1 MLPCHNSM
9 LVEHIVLALVLILG
23 LSLIAQPVAKWLS
36 MPLASILVLL
46 GYLTSELVVYA
57 GIDTGIR
64 ADNFQSIIF
73 YVFIPVLVFES
84 AYNIDKQQLKDNL
97 LVVLFLAVIAMLLTC
112 LIAAVLLFYGI
123 AHETGFPWLA
133 ALITGAILAATDP
146 VAVVDKLREMKAPK
160 RISVLLEG
168 ESLFNDASAI
178 VLFGLFLSMA
188 TAADSVASINTIHS
202 LLDVAVSF
210 LSVFFGG
217 ALAGMFIGLLFGLLQ
232 KRVKQPVLTGVMSL
246 VVAYGSY
253 ILAEYF
259 MVSGVMSTLLAAL
272 SFSMLS
278 ESEDKLPDGQKT
290 DTQMGITGNKYLWN
304 MLSHVANVSVF
315 LIMGAVITLE
325 MFEQRWLAMLI
336 AIVSLLIARA
346 FSIYG
351 VLLFFA
357 FFKKLKV
364 PFLSQTVMVWG
375 GLRGAVTLAL
385 ALSLP
390 TSLDYWWTIQSI
402 AFGVVMFS
410 LFVQAPTMS
419 LLARKLLAKEIV

>member
-1 MLPCHNSM
+1 MY
-9 LVEHIVLALVLILG
+9 VEHIILALVLILG

-46 GYLTSELVVYA
+46 GYITSELVVYA

-97 LVVLFLAVIAMLLTC
+97 LVVLFLAVIAMLFTC

-133 ALITGAILAATDP
+133 ALITGAIIAATDP
-146 VAVVDKLREMKAPK
+146 VAVVDKLRGMKAPK

-188 TAADSVASINTIHS
+188 TATDSVASINAIHS
-202 LLDVAVSF
+202 VLDVTVSF
-210 LSVFFGG
+210 LVIFIGG
-217 ALAGMFIGLLFGLLQ
+217 ALTGLLVGLLFGFLQ

-246 VVAYGSY
+246 IVAYGSY

-259 MVSGVMSTLLAAL
+259 MVSGIMSTLLAAL

-278 ESEDKLPDGQKT
+278 ESKDKLPDGEKNDSQVA
-290 DTQMGITGNKYLWN
+290 IAGNRYLWS

-315 LIMGAVITLE
+315 LIVGVVITLE

-336 AIVSLLIARA
+336 AIVSLLVARA
-346 FSIYG
+346 ISVYG

-364 PFLSQTVMVWG
+364 PFLSQTVLVWG

-419 LLARKLLAKEIV
+419 MLARKLLAKEMV

>member
-1 MLPCHNSM
+1 M